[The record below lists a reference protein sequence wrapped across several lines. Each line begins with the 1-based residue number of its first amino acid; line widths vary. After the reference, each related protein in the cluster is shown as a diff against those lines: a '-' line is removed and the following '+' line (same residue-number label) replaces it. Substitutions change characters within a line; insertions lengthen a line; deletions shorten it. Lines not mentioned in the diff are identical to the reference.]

1 LWIASRESVPT
12 TFDASKIARVKFQMN
27 GATVKTWDFCFQK
40 LTLSYQ

>member
-1 LWIASRESVPT
+1 VASHLRPSEAEHRSPE
-12 TFDASKIARVKFQMN
+12 FAHGRNQMN